1 MMAYRKQLTDAMQTL
16 FRAFVSLPAELCER
30 DRAPQERTVFFEA
43 EYDYV
48 QHSNAGAARAL
59 EQLLALAWGVDTTGW
74 CEDGLIYNLW
84 RERELLDNAYGED
97 GDERLLEIGW
107 GGMPRI
113 HYAQRTDVDLF
124 VTPRNRARLDAALN
138 ATAALTGDQ
147 HQPAGAA
154 APQRAA
160 RTPTDSDHSP
170 STARPRAHVPKKAK
184 ALPRQRQSLL

>member
-1 MMAYRKQLTDAMQTL
+1 MNAPQSPPTL
-16 FRAFVSLPAELCER
+16 FRAFVSLPAELCQR
-30 DRAPQERTVFFEA
+30 DRPLQERTVFFEA

-59 EQLLALAWGVDTTGW
+59 EQLLALAWGMDTTGW

-97 GDERLLEIGW
+97 GDERLLEIGC
-107 GGMPRI
+107 GPEGVT
-113 HYAQRTDVDLF
+113 YAKTADVDLF
-124 VTPRNRARLDAALN
+124 VTVRNRARLDAALN
-138 ATAALTGDQ
+138 ATAALNSGQ

-154 APQRAA
+154 APRRAA

-184 ALPRQRQSLL
+184 A